1 MVCHHPDKFS
11 NHNHYDIGDLMFLIF
26 HVTSQDHVLKGWKSH
41 TTSYHLA
48 IFGSNLS
55 SRSEG
60 ITYSLYQVT
69 SQDHLIEE
77 SWGFMF
83 GTSSLYPITL
93 LSLVAIDIVV
103 VVIKSFQW
111 LKSKIPHARLYLPLL
126 FSSKGHDLSCSYSRN
141 FTADRTLVKAFAS
154 VSNEIGSILFTCFLV
169 NE

>member
-1 MVCHHPDKFS
+1 
-11 NHNHYDIGDLMFLIF
+11 MFLIF

-48 IFGSNLS
+48 IFGCNLS

-77 SWGFMF
+77 SCGFMF
-83 GTSSLYPITL
+83 GTSSLYAITL

-103 VVIKSFQW
+103 VVIKSF
-111 LKSKIPHARLYLPLL
+111 
-126 FSSKGHDLSCSYSRN
+126 
-141 FTADRTLVKAFAS
+141 
-154 VSNEIGSILFTCFLV
+154 
-169 NE
+169 